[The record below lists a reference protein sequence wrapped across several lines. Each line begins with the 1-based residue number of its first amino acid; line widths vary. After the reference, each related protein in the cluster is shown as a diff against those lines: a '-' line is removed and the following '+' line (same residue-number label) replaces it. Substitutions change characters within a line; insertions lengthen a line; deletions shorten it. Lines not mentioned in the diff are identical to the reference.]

1 MYLTAK
7 PALIGRTVRY
17 LLFDLGNT
25 LWHGIDPVAY
35 DAVEKKSNNHAVA
48 VLQELLAPTPLPP
61 IDPKILGQRL
71 RKMVDKQLRG
81 SLRRNP
87 ELEPDAAL
95 VTAYSLYSL
104 GIPHVD
110 PAMGLRVFEA
120 LNVRIPERRVLF
132 DDALHTL
139 NTLKERGFL
148 LGVVTNRHWGG
159 ESFHEDLYTMGICP
173 LIDLKNIAISAD
185 MGLRKPN
192 PELFRHTLRALN
204 AVPEEAV
211 MIGDSIAAD
220 VGGARRLG
228 MFAVWKPIPRLW
240 AEARTT
246 LSIETPEDQ
255 ESPDHQIVHKATTGE
270 LRAASRVEGYLLA
283 YASRRSKKLNML
295 PGTAQP
301 DLIIEHLSELLDVFK
316 KTGMQ

>member
-1 MYLTAK
+1 
-7 PALIGRTVRY
+7 
-17 LLFDLGNT
+17 LLFDLGDT
-25 LWHGIDPVAY
+25 LWHSIDPIKY
-35 DAVEKKSNNHAVA
+35 DAVEKKANDYAVA
-48 VLQELLAPTPLPP
+48 VLRELLAPTPLPP
-61 IDPKILGQRL
+61 IDPTILGRRL
-71 RKMVDKQLRG
+71 RKMVDKQLRR

-87 ELEPDAAL
+87 EVEPDAAL

-104 GIPHVD
+104 GIPGVD
-110 PAMGLRVFEA
+110 PAVGLQVFEA

-139 NTLKERGFL
+139 NTLKERGFS

-173 LIDLKNIAISAD
+173 LIDLKNIAISTD
-185 MGLRKPN
+185 IGLRKPN

-211 MIGDSIAAD
+211 MVGDSIAAD
-220 VGGARRLG
+220 VGGARRLS

-240 AEARTT
+240 AEARATVAPRF
-246 LSIETPEDQ
+246 IEGATPG
-255 ESPDHQIVHKATTGE
+255 SVSHKATTGE
-270 LRAASRVEGYLLA
+270 LRAASKVEGYLLA
-283 YASRRSKKLNML
+283 YATRRSKKLNML

-301 DLIIEHLSELLDVFK
+301 DLIIEHLSELLAVFK
-316 KTGMQ
+316 QAGVQ